1 MKPGFRYWVSI
12 QYSVL
17 SFRLCNSEGWN
28 YDNSMQCTVWTR
40 PAFSELFLINIC
52 WFQISSNIVL
62 LYYCHCFCFYCSC
75 SCYCYWYLLSLLLL
89 LLFLFLFVLLLL
101 VFLLFLFFFLLL
113 LLLFIV
119 IFFVYGTYILDYCR
133 CTGCVMCMLDYCC
146 GLRVV

>member
-62 LYYCHCFCFYCSC
+62 L
-75 SCYCYWYLLSLLLL
+75 SLFLF
-89 LLFLFLFVLLLL
+89 LLFLFLLLLL
-101 VFLLFLFFFLLL
+101 VFIVIVVVIIVLVLVRVIVIGIFIVLVLFLV
-113 LLLFIV
+113 IV
-119 IFFVYGTYILDYCR
+119 IVIYCNFFCLRDVYS
-133 CTGCVMCMLDYCC
+133 
-146 GLRVV
+146 GLL